1 MANVAIF
8 DLVGTLFSLDAV
20 KERLEREGARGL
32 SDCWFQETIQAAMAA
47 TLAERYLPFREVA
60 EITLTNLLE
69 IQGLTE
75 ISVPGVLEAFDN
87 LSPED
92 GAHDCLKRLSRDG
105 VRLAVLTNS
114 SKPSAVALLK
124 RSGLADFFEMVI
136 STDEVEKCKPH
147 PSTYRFI
154 LNRLNV
160 SVIAYNWNAAVRYVP
175 KWTEV
180 WVSVTLVTLGVVLFR
195 WLINRLPILSED
207 PRFSGGEYAVIDCEG
222 DSAGAVEAMQRA
234 LVASLGFI
242 PREAVTR

>member
-1 MANVAIF
+1 MAKVAIF

-20 KERLEREGARGL
+20 TERLEREGARGL
-32 SDCWFQETIQAAMAA
+32 TDCWFQETIQAAMAA
-47 TLAERYLPFREVA
+47 TLAERYLPFREVV

-75 ISVPGVLEAFDN
+75 VSVPGVLEAFDE

-92 GAHDCLKRLSRDG
+92 GAHDCLKRLSKDG

-114 SKPSAVALLK
+114 SKLSAMALLK

-154 LNRLNV
+154 LDRLDAEPEDSWMAASHGWDIYGAAAAGLHTVWMMSRDRRWPFPGLPPGATV
-160 SVIAYNWNAAVRYVP
+160 STLEEIPAV
-175 KWTEV
+175 
-180 WVSVTLVTLGVVLFR
+180 
-195 WLINRLPILSED
+195 ILS
-207 PRFSGGEYAVIDCEG
+207 
-222 DSAGAVEAMQRA
+222 
-234 LVASLGFI
+234 
-242 PREAVTR
+242 